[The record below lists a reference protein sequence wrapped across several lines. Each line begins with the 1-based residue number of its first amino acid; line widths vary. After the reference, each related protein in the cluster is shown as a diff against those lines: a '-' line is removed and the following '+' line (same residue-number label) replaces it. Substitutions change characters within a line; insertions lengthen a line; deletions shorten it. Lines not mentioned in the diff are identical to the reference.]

1 MNNDAFVIG
10 GRGMVGK
17 ATMKALDIPH
27 CFDTAGSNINL
38 KDASKKLFCF
48 ICLPTPTDGRGVQKG
63 VDEIRGYVRQL
74 KEYKGRN
81 IFVIR
86 STVIPGTC
94 KAIAEEFDVMV
105 VSNPE
110 FLSEVTWRQDA
121 EKPKM
126 VVVGADDVPS
136 RNAVLGLWKHVKTP
150 IKIVTDTVTAETLK
164 YAFNT
169 FFATKVVWANQVY
182 DICVNNG
189 ANYNTIQNALHQ
201 HPWGSK
207 NHLRT
212 PHKGGRGAGGNCLP
226 KDLALFAKY
235 GNSDLLK
242 TVQKLN
248 KKYLQE
254 SKKK

>member
-17 ATMKALDIPH
+17 ATMEALNIPH
-27 CFDTAGSNINL
+27 CFDTKSSNINL
-38 KDASKKLFCF
+38 KEASKKLFCF
-48 ICLPTPTDGRGVQKG
+48 IALPTPTDGRGVQKG
-63 VDEIRGYVRQL
+63 IDEIRGYIQQL
-74 KEYKGRN
+74 KEYGGRN

-86 STVIPGTC
+86 STVMPGTC
-94 KAIAEEFDVMV
+94 KALAEQFDVMV

-110 FLSEVTWRQDA
+110 FLTEQTWRQDA
-121 EKPKM
+121 KNPKM
-126 VVVGADDVPS
+126 IVVGADDVPS
-136 RNAVLGLWKHVKTP
+136 RNAVLGLYKHFKTQKV
-150 IKIVTDTVTAETLK
+150 ITDTVTAETIK

-169 FFATKVVWANQVY
+169 FYATKVVWANQIY

-212 PHKGGRGAGGNCLP
+212 PHKGGRGAGGHCLP
-226 KDLALFAKY
+226 KDLAVFAKY
-235 GNSDLLK
+235 GNSDLLRE
-242 TVQKLN
+242 VQRLN
-248 KKYLQE
+248 NKYLQG
-254 SKKK
+254 SKKE